1 MSARRFL
8 AHAINLHGVFEM
20 IINDKSGG
28 SIADLESAKADAHVN
43 LVMRQNEYLK
53 NIVKQANRAVKKIT

>member
-1 MSARRFL
+1 
-8 AHAINLHGVFEM
+8 M

-28 SIADLESAKADAHVN
+28 SIADLESAKTDAHVN